1 MLAFFLHSCLSV
13 HAGHT
18 SERRSRARSDVNQQE
33 RWNIVT
39 QINNIDGLSIVQT
52 GKRLETS
59 SGEGFQNTLDD
70 ALGKASE
77 SDTGSAPLSAL
88 SEPQALNFG
97 QDVPTDMD
105 IAGQTDSLLD
115 LLEAYADGLENP
127 DASLKDLSSLVDR
140 IQEEA
145 RQLMTSTD
153 ENTTAGGQLKEIAA
167 QTAMTA
173 NMEYIKF
180 QRGDFL

>member
-1 MLAFFLHSCLSV
+1 M
-13 HAGHT
+13 
-18 SERRSRARSDVNQQE
+18 
-33 RWNIVT
+33 T
-39 QINNIDGLSIVQT
+39 QINNIDGLSTVQA
-52 GKRLETS
+52 GKRPGTS
-59 SGEGFQNTLDD
+59 SAGGFQDTLAD
-70 ALGKASE
+70 ALGKTSE
-77 SDTGSAPLSAL
+77 SDTDTVPMAAL